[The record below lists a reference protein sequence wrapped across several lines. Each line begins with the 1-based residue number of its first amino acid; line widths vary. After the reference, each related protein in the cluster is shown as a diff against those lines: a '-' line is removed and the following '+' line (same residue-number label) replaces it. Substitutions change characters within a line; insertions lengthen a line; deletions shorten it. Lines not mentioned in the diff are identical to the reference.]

1 MADIG
6 SATFSL
12 DVAHEADAVVV
23 RVKGEL
29 DGTTSPALRQTLYD
43 LIDDGG
49 RSYWLDLR
57 AMTFIDS
64 SGLSALLGILRR
76 VREGGGDLALV
87 NPRRSTLRVLE
98 IAGLTGLV
106 TIVHEPDS

>member
-1 MADIG
+1 MANTG

-12 DVAHEADAVVV
+12 DTAHEAAGVVV

-29 DGTTSPALRQTLYD
+29 DGMTSPVLRQELYD

-49 RSYWLDLR
+49 RSFRLDLR
-57 AMTFIDS
+57 AMTYIDS

-76 VREGGGDLALV
+76 VKERGGELALV
-87 NPRRSTLRVLE
+87 NPRRSTLRVFE

-106 TIVHEPDS
+106 TIVHEHDS